1 MTIDQAFQQ
10 STFYYD
16 RYLGDSLSLPYNFE
30 QIKIQNNDTVTR
42 DLVNLKLNHLYQNFL
57 YLYKS
62 SKIASN
68 VIPISSTATA
78 GVSSTSTTFAWN
90 RNLNTSQ
97 FRQLTA
103 GNLYNVD
110 KTKVLNIQKNKN
122 LDQYTIFTSYGK
134 DLVIFTSPDN
144 QSSITLSLSSRE
156 TYPGSLINFQDVV
169 SIDFN
174 YNNSMYLLDSGANV
188 LYKYDAT
195 GYLTDDTVLLN
206 TLQYVDAIGGLGS
219 YTNKTEF
226 NSPNSVVC
234 QGNNVYVLDSG
245 NKCVKKYDEFMNW
258 QETYGLYRDFYSSYP
273 LDMKTDYLSGNFW
286 VLTRDSKLIQY
297 SNDFQD
303 STTYYLTAFQ
313 MAGETFKSLLFSPQ
327 NPYLFYIVSNKNVY
341 KRYVTIPQVNI
352 GKYLFYLFDFN
363 TTENINA
370 FAALSAAD
378 GDKTMVFTTNSA
390 TSAGKFNL
398 FLDNIN
404 LYDVLADDFFDIYSY
419 DEVKISEEE
428 YTQNWVFNKSLS
440 KLVQN
445 HMRFRD
451 AIKGRF
457 QAKRDSLGNLVFA
470 NARYLLPDEYLSVA
484 FDSDVSFYIGANEIF
499 QNIIVNRAFKKL
511 YDVQTNLM
519 NLLNSELDKAY
530 SNSIIIYLN

>member
-1 MTIDQAFQQ
+1 MTINEAFLQ

-16 RYLGDSLSLPYNFE
+16 RYLGDSLSLPYDFE

-42 DLVNLKLNHLYQNFL
+42 DLINLKLDHLYQNFL

-78 GVSSTSTTFAWN
+78 GVSSSSTTFAWN
-90 RNLNTSQ
+90 RYLSTSQ
-97 FRQLTA
+97 FRPLTA
-103 GNLYNVD
+103 GKLYNVD
-110 KTKVLNIQKNKN
+110 KTKVLSIQRNKN
-122 LDQYTIFTSYGK
+122 LNQYSIFTSYGK
-134 DLVIFTSPDN
+134 DLVIFTSPND
-144 QSSITLSLSSRE
+144 QSSISLTISSRE
-156 TYPGSLINFQDVV
+156 TYPSSLINFQDVN

-174 YNNSMYLLDSGANV
+174 YNNSMYLLDLSANA

-195 GYLTDDTVLLN
+195 GFLTDDTVLLN
-206 TLQYVDAIGGLGS
+206 TLQYVDAIGGYGS
-219 YTNKTEF
+219 NSSKTEF
-226 NSPNSVVC
+226 NSPRSVVC
-234 QGNNVYVLDSG
+234 QGSNVFVLDSG
-245 NKCVKKYDEFMNW
+245 NKCVKKYDEFLNW

-273 LDMKTDYLSGNFW
+273 LDMKTDYLSGSFW
-286 VLTRDSKLIQY
+286 VLTRDSKLIKY
-297 SNDFQD
+297 SNEFQD
-303 STTYYLTAFQ
+303 STTYYLSTFQ
-313 MAGETFKSLLFSPQ
+313 MAGETFKSLFFSPQ
-327 NPYLFYIVSNKNVY
+327 NPYLFYIISDKNVY
-341 KRYVTIPQVNI
+341 KRYVTIPENNV
-352 GKYLFYLFDFN
+352 GKYLFYLFKFN
-363 TTENINA
+363 TAENINA
-370 FAALSAAD
+370 FAALSTVE

-398 FLDNIN
+398 FFDSIN

-419 DEVKISEEE
+419 DETKISEEE

-470 NARYLLPDEYLSVA
+470 NARYLTPAEYQSVA
-484 FDSDVSFYIGANEIF
+484 FDSDMSFYIGANEIF

-511 YDVQTNLM
+511 YDVQINLM
-519 NLLNSELDKAY
+519 NLLKSELDKAY
-530 SNSIIIYLN
+530 SSSIIIYLN